1 MEDERK
7 DQFEQLYSFGIE
19 WIARIENDLRTQDAE
34 IKNLKN
40 DNNKYRKLEEG
51 LKNLMDNLNR

>member
-7 DQFEQLYSFGIE
+7 EQFEQLYSFGIE

-34 IKNLKN
+34 IKTLKN

>member
-40 DNNKYRKLEEG
+40 DNNKYRKLEES

>member
-7 DQFEQLYSFGIE
+7 EQFEQLYSFGIE

-40 DNNKYRKLEEG
+40 DNNKYRKLEES